1 MTDESLH
8 EPLVREGSS
17 PPGQSR
23 AARCTLGACG
33 VIIPSILIVLGLVI
47 MPDYTGDWSINDWL
61 NGSGVIIGAS
71 IIALAWAFLQF
82 RTISQIPVQSMEFH
96 ANDTLPSVGGS
107 PESETTETYL
117 SFPLQG
123 ESVQDNTT
131 LRLIEIYEAIYE
143 GAESFLRA
151 EYKVC
156 AMFIFFFAIIILVL
170 VGFGKDS
177 NFVIGTFTM
186 ISFLLGALTSMASGY
201 LGMKV
206 AVYSNVRTTVSAQ
219 KTGWTACFNT
229 AFRAGAVMGFAL
241 CGLGILA
248 IYVTMLCFRAYYP
261 DAGEWL
267 HLTECI
273 TGYGLGGSCIAMFGR
288 VGGGIYTKAA
298 DVGADLVGKVVHGIP
313 EDDPRNPATIA
324 DNVGDN
330 VGDVAGMGSDLFG
343 SFAESTAAAL
353 VLGSSLGVNLGWDAM
368 CFPIIVSAVG
378 VITCLLCSFLATHI
392 APVRSEAQVEKALKV
407 QLISTTIVNVGL
419 ILLAAFAV
427 FPAEF
432 ELSSATRNEEL
443 ILTPYLVWLCVVFG
457 AVGGLIIGLVT
468 EYFTSHSYS
477 PVREVANSCKTG
489 AATNMIYGIALGYK
503 SVIIPVVILA
513 LCIYGSFRLCNLYG
527 VALAAIGFLSNLA
540 TGLTID
546 VYGPVCDN
554 AGGIAEM
561 AELDPSVRE
570 KTDALDAAGN
580 TTAAIGKGFAI
591 GSAALVS
598 LALFGAFV
606 SRVRSSSNGEIFT
619 HGVDLLNPITFAFLV
634 IGGMIP
640 FAFAAMTMKSVGVA
654 AMDMVMEVQRQF
666 DEKPHL
672 LDENPTER
680 PDYDAC
686 IEISTNASLKEM
698 VAPGAMVIFTP
709 LLTGIFFGVYAV
721 SGLLVGALV
730 TSIQLAIS
738 MSNSGGAWDNAKK
751 FIEKQPVGSELGGK
765 GSDIHKAAVVGD
777 TVGDPFKDTSGP
789 ALNIVMKLMAVLSL
803 VFADFF
809 YFVNDGK
816 GVTMLGGEV

>member
-1 MTDESLH
+1 MTSATTIIISAAILAMLWA
-8 EPLVREGSS
+8 LVQFLLVSRIPVRSEGISDS
-17 PPGQSR
+17 
-23 AARCTLGACG
+23 T
-33 VIIPSILIVLGLVI
+33 GLVS
-47 MPDYTGDWSINDWL
+47 GSNDE
-61 NGSGVIIGAS
+61 A
-71 IIALAWAFLQF
+71 
-82 RTISQIPVQSMEFH
+82 
-96 ANDTLPSVGGS
+96 
-107 PESETTETYL
+107 TTR
-117 SFPLQG
+117 
-123 ESVQDNTT
+123 
-131 LRLIEIYEAIYE
+131 RLIEIYTAIYE

-151 EYKVC
+151 EYAIC
-156 AMFIFFFAIIILVL
+156 AWFIIIFGGIIFALVSW
-170 VGFGKDS
+170 GTGWDFAR
-177 NFVIGTFTM
+177 GTFTTL
-186 ISFLLGALTSMASGY
+186 SFVLGACTSILSGY

-219 KTGWTACFNT
+219 KSGWTQCFNT

-241 CGLGILA
+241 CGLGIL
-248 IYVTMLCFRAYYP
+248 MLYITLLAFRIHYP
-261 DAGEWL
+261 DPEDWIY
-267 HLTECI
+267 LTESI
-273 TGYGLGGSCIAMFGR
+273 TGFGLGGSCIAMFGR
-288 VGGGIYTKAA
+288 VGGGIYTKTA

-343 SFAESTAAAL
+343 SFAEATCAAL
-353 VLGSSLGVNLGWDAM
+353 VLGSSIGLSGGWDAM
-368 CFPIIVSAVG
+368 VFPVTVSAVG
-378 VITCLLCSFLATHI
+378 VFVCLICSFIATDI
-392 APVRSEAQVEKALKV
+392 APVKSEADVEKALKV
-407 QLISTTIVNVGL
+407 QLVSTTILMIPAVWLAAETFLPEEFSLRATVGL
-419 ILLAAFAV
+419 DVITLH
-427 FPAEF
+427 PWQ
-432 ELSSATRNEEL
+432 AT
-443 ILTPYLVWLCVVFG
+443 VCVIMG
-457 AVGGLIIGLVT
+457 AVGGLTIGLIT
-468 EYFTSHSYS
+468 EYYTSHSYA
-477 PVREVANSCKTG
+477 PVRELADSCKTG

-503 SVIIPVVILA
+503 SAIIPVLVLA
-513 LCIYGSFRLCNLYG
+513 CVIYGSFAIADMYG
-527 VALAAIGFLSNLA
+527 VSLAAIGFLSNLA

-561 AELDPSVRE
+561 AELEPYVRE

-606 SRVRSSSNGEIFT
+606 TRIRHASGDELFQD
-619 HGVDLLNPITFAFLV
+619 GVNMLQPLTFAFLI

-654 AMDMVMEVQRQF
+654 AMQMVMEVQRQF

-672 LDENPTER
+672 LDANPTER

-686 IEISTNASLKEM
+686 IAISTKASLREM
-698 VAPGAMVIFTP
+698 IPPGILVIFTP

-721 SGLLVGALV
+721 SGLLVGSLIASV
-730 TSIQLAIS
+730 QLAIS

-751 FIEKQPVGSELGGK
+751 YIERASPDSDLKGK
-765 GSDIHKAAVVGD
+765 GSDVHKAAVVGD

-803 VFADFF
+803 VFADTF
-809 YFVNDGK
+809 YAVK
-816 GVTMLGGEV
+816 GGAGIFQL

>member
-1 MTDESLH
+1 MSLVSGASGLIFGAAAVALLWALIQFQIISKIAIKSSSGEGEEESLAESGTDH
-8 EPLVREGSS
+8 ETATIR
-17 PPGQSR
+17 
-23 AARCTLGACG
+23 
-33 VIIPSILIVLGLVI
+33 
-47 MPDYTGDWSINDWL
+47 L
-61 NGSGVIIGAS
+61 N
-71 IIALAWAFLQF
+71 
-82 RTISQIPVQSMEFH
+82 
-96 ANDTLPSVGGS
+96 
-107 PESETTETYL
+107 
-117 SFPLQG
+117 
-123 ESVQDNTT
+123 
-131 LRLIEIYEAIYE
+131 EIYDAIYE
-143 GAESFLRA
+143 GAESFLKA
-151 EYKVC
+151 EYNVC
-156 AMFIFFFAIIILVL
+156 FWFVVAFAVLIFVL
-170 VGFGKDS
+170 VS
-177 NFVIGTFTM
+177 WGTGWDMARGTM
-186 ISFLLGALTSMASGY
+186 TAVSFLLGAFTSMGSGY

-206 AVYSNVRTTVSAQ
+206 AVYSNARTTVSAQ
-219 KTGWTACFNT
+219 KPGWTACFNT

-241 CGLGILA
+241 CGMGIFML
-248 IYVTMLCFRAYYP
+248 YGTMLIFRKHYP
-261 DAGEWL
+261 TPEEWIY
-267 HLTECI
+267 LTESL
-273 TGYGLGGSCIAMFGR
+273 TGYGLGGSVIAMFGR

-343 SFAESTAAAL
+343 SFAESTCAAL
-353 VLGSSLGVNLGWDAM
+353 VIGSSIGISGGWDAM
-368 CFPIIVSAVG
+368 VFPIIVSGVG
-378 VITCLLCSFLATHI
+378 VFVCLLCSFIATHI
-392 APVRSEAQVEKALKV
+392 WTVKKESDVERALKV
-407 QLISTTIVNVGL
+407 QLISTTVVMIPAVYYAALTYLPATFDLASTVGDEVL
-419 ILLAAFAV
+419 H
-427 FPAEF
+427 
-432 ELSSATRNEEL
+432 
-443 ILTPYLVWLCVVFG
+443 LTPLKATMCVAMG
-457 AVGGLIIGLVT
+457 AVGGLTIGLIT
-468 EYFTSHSYS
+468 EYYTSHSYG
-477 PVREVANSCKTG
+477 PVRELADSCKTG
-489 AATNMIYGIALGYK
+489 AATNMIYGIALGFK
-503 SVIIPVVILA
+503 SAIIPVVVLA
-513 LCIYGSFRLCNLYG
+513 LVVYFSFSICDMYG

-561 AELDPSVRE
+561 AELHPSVRE

-606 SRVRSSSNGEIFT
+606 TRIRAASDDKLFAD
-619 HGVDLLNPITFAFLV
+619 GVNMLEPVTFSFLI

-640 FAFAAMTMKSVGVA
+640 FAFAALTMKSVGMA
-654 AMDMVMEVQRQF
+654 AMEMVMEVQRQF

-672 LDENPTER
+672 LDENPSER

-686 IEISTNASLKEM
+686 IAISTQASLKEM

-709 LLTGIFFGVYAV
+709 LLTGILFGVTAV

-730 TSIQLAIS
+730 ASIQLAIS

-751 FIEKQPVGSELGGK
+751 YIEKQPADSELKGK

-803 VFADFF
+803 VFADTF
-809 YFVNDGK
+809 YAINEGTGLLK
-816 GVTMLGGEV
+816 LS

>member
-1 MTDESLH
+1 MASATAIIISAAIVAMLWALAQFM
-8 EPLVREGSS
+8 LVSRIPVRSEGISDS
-17 PPGQSR
+17 
-23 AARCTLGACG
+23 T
-33 VIIPSILIVLGLVI
+33 GLVA
-47 MPDYTGDWSINDWL
+47 GNNDE
-61 NGSGVIIGAS
+61 A
-71 IIALAWAFLQF
+71 
-82 RTISQIPVQSMEFH
+82 
-96 ANDTLPSVGGS
+96 
-107 PESETTETYL
+107 TTR
-117 SFPLQG
+117 
-123 ESVQDNTT
+123 
-131 LRLIEIYEAIYE
+131 RLVEIYSAIYE

-151 EYKVC
+151 EYTVC
-156 AMFIFFFAIIILVL
+156 AWFILVFSAIIFVL
-170 VGFGKDS
+170 VSWGTGWDFAR
-177 NFVIGTFTM
+177 GTFTM
-186 ISFLLGALTSMASGY
+186 LSFILGACTSILSGY

-219 KTGWTACFNT
+219 KSGWTLCFNT

-241 CGLGILA
+241 CGLGIFML
-248 IYVTMLCFRAYYP
+248 YVTLLAFRIHYP
-261 DAGEWL
+261 EPEQWV
-267 HLTECI
+267 HLTECL
-273 TGYGLGGSCIAMFGR
+273 TGYGLGGSSIAMFGR

-343 SFAESTAAAL
+343 SFAEATCAAL
-353 VLGSSLGVNLGWDAM
+353 VLGSSIGLSGGWDAM
-368 CFPIIVSAVG
+368 VFPVAVSAVG
-378 VITCLLCSFLATHI
+378 VFVCLICSFIATHI
-392 APVRSEAQVEKALKV
+392 KPVKSEADVESALKL
-407 QLISTTIVNVGL
+407 QLISTTVLMIPAVYIAATTFLPEAFKLRKTVGVDVL
-419 ILLAAFAV
+419 TLN
-427 FPAEF
+427 PWE
-432 ELSSATRNEEL
+432 AT
-443 ILTPYLVWLCVVFG
+443 LCVIMG
-457 AVGGLIIGLVT
+457 AVGGLIIGLIT
-468 EYFTSHSYS
+468 EYYTSHSYA
-477 PVREVANSCKTG
+477 PVRELADSCKTG

-503 SVIIPVVILA
+503 SAIIPVLVLSVVV
-513 LCIYGSFRLCNLYG
+513 YGSFAVADMYG
-527 VALAAIGFLSNLA
+527 VSLAAIGFLSNLA

-561 AELDPSVRE
+561 AELDPYVRE

-606 SRVRSSSNGEIFT
+606 TRIRNASGDELFTNGVNMLEP
-619 HGVDLLNPITFAFLV
+619 LTFAFLI

-654 AMDMVMEVQRQF
+654 AMEMVMEVQRQF

-672 LDENPTER
+672 LDANPTER

-686 IEISTNASLKEM
+686 IAISTNASLKEM
-698 VAPGAMVIFTP
+698 VPPGMLVIFTP
-709 LLTGIFFGVYAV
+709 LLTGLFFGVFAV
-721 SGLLVGALV
+721 SGLLVGSLV
-730 TSIQLAIS
+730 ASVQLAIS

-751 FIEKQPVGSELGGK
+751 YIEKASPDSDLKGK
-765 GSDIHKAAVVGD
+765 GSDVHKAAVVGD

-803 VFADFF
+803 VFADTFYAVKGGAGFF
-809 YFVNDGK
+809 Q
-816 GVTMLGGEV
+816 L

>member
-1 MTDESLH
+1 MSVFTGASGLIFGSAIIAMIWAYLQFTVIARIPVVSVSSGGDGEEESLAESGTDH
-8 EPLVREGSS
+8 
-17 PPGQSR
+17 
-23 AARCTLGACG
+23 ATATAR
-33 VIIPSILIVLGLVI
+33 
-47 MPDYTGDWSINDWL
+47 L
-61 NGSGVIIGAS
+61 N
-71 IIALAWAFLQF
+71 
-82 RTISQIPVQSMEFH
+82 
-96 ANDTLPSVGGS
+96 
-107 PESETTETYL
+107 
-117 SFPLQG
+117 
-123 ESVQDNTT
+123 
-131 LRLIEIYEAIYE
+131 EIYTAIYE

-151 EYKVC
+151 EYTVC
-156 AMFIFFFAIIILVL
+156 FWFVICFAVLIFVL
-170 VGFGKDS
+170 VS
-177 NFVIGTFTM
+177 WGTGWDMARGSMTA
-186 ISFLLGALTSMASGY
+186 ISFLLGAFTSMASGY

-206 AVYSNVRTTVSAQ
+206 AVYSNVRTTISAQ
-219 KTGWTACFNT
+219 KSGWTECFNT

-241 CGLGILA
+241 CGMGIFML
-248 IYVTMLCFRAYYP
+248 YGTMLVFKMHYKDP
-261 DAGEWL
+261 EEWVY
-267 HLTECI
+267 LTESL
-273 TGYGLGGSCIAMFGR
+273 TGFGLGGSVIAMFGR

-343 SFAESTAAAL
+343 SFAESTCAAL
-353 VLGSSLGVNLGWDAM
+353 VIGSSIGVSGGWAAM
-368 CFPIIVSAVG
+368 VFPVVVSAVG
-378 VITCLLCSFLATHI
+378 IFVCLLCSFIATHI
-392 APVRSEAQVEKALKV
+392 WTVKKESDVERALKV
-407 QLISTTIVNVGL
+407 QLISTTIVMIPSVYYAAITYLPATFDLHATVGDT
-419 ILLAAFAV
+419 ILH
-427 FPAEF
+427 
-432 ELSSATRNEEL
+432 
-443 ILTPYLVWLCVVFG
+443 LTPVQATMCVAMG
-457 AVGGLIIGLVT
+457 AVGGLTIGLIT
-468 EYFTSHSYS
+468 EYYTSHSYA
-477 PVREVANSCKTG
+477 PVRELADSCKTG
-489 AATNMIYGIALGYK
+489 AATNMIYGIALGFK
-503 SVIIPVVILA
+503 SAIIPVIVLS
-513 LCIYGSFRLCNLYG
+513 LVVYFSFTICDMYG

-561 AELDPSVRE
+561 AELHPRVRE

-606 SRVRSSSNGEIFT
+606 TRIRDASGDKLFANGVNMLEP
-619 HGVDLLNPITFAFLV
+619 VTFAFLI

-640 FAFAAMTMKSVGVA
+640 FAFAALTMKSVGMA
-654 AMDMVMEVQRQF
+654 AMEMVMEVQRQF

-686 IEISTNASLKEM
+686 IAISTQASLREM
-698 VAPGAMVIFTP
+698 IAPGAMVIFTP
-709 LLTGIFFGVYAV
+709 LLTGILFGVTAV

-730 TSIQLAIS
+730 ASIQLAIS

-751 FIEKQPVGSELGGK
+751 YIEKQPADSELKGK

-803 VFADFF
+803 VFADTF
-809 YFVNDGK
+809 YAINEGTGLLK
-816 GVTMLGGEV
+816 MS

>member
-1 MTDESLH
+1 MIATS
-8 EPLVREGSS
+8 VI
-17 PPGQSR
+17 
-23 AARCTLGACG
+23 LGAG
-33 VIIPSILIVLGLVI
+33 G
-47 MPDYTGDWSINDWL
+47 
-61 NGSGVIIGAS
+61 
-71 IIALAWAFLQF
+71 IALAWALIQFL
-82 RTISQIPVQSMEFH
+82 IVAKIPVRSAEGTGES
-96 ANDTLPSVGGS
+96 AGLVSGGS
-107 PESETTETYL
+107 DSESTTR
-117 SFPLQG
+117 
-123 ESVQDNTT
+123 
-131 LRLIEIYEAIYE
+131 RLVEIYEAIYE

-151 EYKVC
+151 EYTIC
-156 AMFIFFFAIIILVL
+156 AYFIIVFGLVVFGL
-170 VGFGKDS
+170 VSWGTHSMARGLFTALS
-177 NFVIGTFTM
+177 FV
-186 ISFLLGALTSMASGY
+186 LGAVTSIVSGY

-219 KTGWTACFNT
+219 KPGFTHCFNT

-241 CGLGILA
+241 CGLGIIML
-248 IYVTMLCFRAYYP
+248 YVSMLCFRVYYP
-261 DAGEWL
+261 NPEDWIY
-267 HLTECI
+267 LTECL
-273 TGYGLGGSCIAMFGR
+273 TGYGLGGSSIAMFGR

-343 SFAESTAAAL
+343 SFAESTCAAL
-353 VLGSSLGVNLGWDAM
+353 VIGSSIGVSGGWDSM
-368 CFPIIVSAVG
+368 VFPVVVSAVG
-378 VITCLLCSFLATHI
+378 VIVCLLCSFLATDI
-392 APVRSEAQVEKALKV
+392 FTVKQEKDVEMALKV
-407 QLISTTIVNVGL
+407 QLISTTAVMIPAIYGAAIWFLPSEFALKATVGEGQY
-419 ILLAAFAV
+419 LLHPWEA
-427 FPAEF
+427 
-432 ELSSATRNEEL
+432 
-443 ILTPYLVWLCVVFG
+443 WLCVVMG

-468 EYFTSHSYS
+468 EYYTSHSYK

-503 SVIIPVVILA
+503 SAIIPVIVLA
-513 LCIYGSFRLCNLYG
+513 LVVYGSFKMCDMYG
-527 VALAAIGFLSNLA
+527 VALAAIGFLTNLA
-540 TGLTID
+540 TGLSID

-606 SRVRSSSNGEIFT
+606 TRVRHSSGDEVFAD
-619 HGVDLLNPITFAFLV
+619 GVNMLEPITFAFLIV
-634 IGGMIP
+634 GGMIP
-640 FAFAAMTMKSVGVA
+640 FAFAAMTMKSVGLA
-654 AMDMVMEVQRQF
+654 AMEMVLEVQRQF

-672 LDENPTER
+672 LDANPTER

-686 IEISTNASLKEM
+686 IAISTNASLKEM
-698 VAPGAMVIFTP
+698 VPPGAMVMLTP
-709 LLTGIFFGVYAV
+709 LLTGIFFGVTAV
-721 SGLLVGALV
+721 SGLLVGSLV
-730 TSIQLAIS
+730 ASVQLAIS

-751 FIEKQPVGSELGGK
+751 YIEKASPDSELKGK

-803 VFADFF
+803 VFADTFYTINGGGGFF
-809 YFVNDGK
+809 G
-816 GVTMLGGEV
+816 MS

>member
-1 MTDESLH
+1 MDQLTGASGLIFVSAVIGLLWALLQFKIIAKI
-8 EPLVREGSS
+8 PVRSTGGS
-17 PPGQSR
+17 GEEE
-23 AARCTLGACG
+23 
-33 VIIPSILIVLGLVI
+33 GLVEGGT
-47 MPDYTGDWSINDWL
+47 DHETATSRL
-61 NGSGVIIGAS
+61 N
-71 IIALAWAFLQF
+71 
-82 RTISQIPVQSMEFH
+82 
-96 ANDTLPSVGGS
+96 
-107 PESETTETYL
+107 
-117 SFPLQG
+117 
-123 ESVQDNTT
+123 
-131 LRLIEIYEAIYE
+131 EIYEAIYE

-151 EYKVC
+151 EYTVC
-156 AMFIFFFAIIILVL
+156 FYFVVAFAALIFVL
-170 VGFGKDS
+170 VS
-177 NFVIGTFTM
+177 WGTGWDMTRGTM
-186 ISFLLGALTSMASGY
+186 TAASFLLGAFTSMASGY

-219 KTGWTACFNT
+219 KPGWTDCFNT

-241 CGLGILA
+241 CGLGILML
-248 IYVTMLCFRAYYP
+248 YGTMLVFRAHYP
-261 DAGEWL
+261 TAEEWIL
-267 HLTECI
+267 LTESL
-273 TGYGLGGSCIAMFGR
+273 TGYGLGGSVIAMFGR

-343 SFAESTAAAL
+343 SFAESTCAAL
-353 VLGSSLGVNLGWDAM
+353 VIGSSIGLSGGWDAM
-368 CFPIIVSAVG
+368 VFPVVVSGVG
-378 VITCLLCSFLATHI
+378 VFVCLLCSFIATNI
-392 APVRSEAQVEKALKV
+392 WTVKCESDVERALKV
-407 QLISTTIVNVGL
+407 QLISTTIVMIPAVYFAAVYYLPASFDLHSTVGNE
-419 ILLAAFAV
+419 ILH
-427 FPAEF
+427 
-432 ELSSATRNEEL
+432 
-443 ILTPYLVWLCVVFG
+443 LTPAMATICVAMG
-457 AVGGLIIGLVT
+457 TVGGLTIGLIT
-468 EYFTSHSYS
+468 EYYTSHSYG
-477 PVREVANSCKTG
+477 PVRELAGSCKTG
-489 AATNMIYGIALGYK
+489 AATNMIYGISLGFK
-503 SVIIPVVILA
+503 SAIIPVIVLA
-513 LCIYGSFRLCNLYG
+513 LVVYFSFAICDMYG

-561 AELDPSVRE
+561 AELHPSVRE

-606 SRVRSSSNGEIFT
+606 TRIRNASGDKLFVE
-619 HGVDLLNPITFAFLV
+619 GVNMLEPVTFAFLI

-640 FAFAAMTMKSVGVA
+640 FAFAALTMKSVGMA
-654 AMDMVMEVQRQF
+654 AMEMVMEVQRQF

-686 IEISTNASLKEM
+686 IAISTQASLKEM
-698 VAPGAMVIFTP
+698 VLPGAMVIFTP
-709 LLTGIFFGVYAV
+709 LLTGILFGVTAV

-730 TSIQLAIS
+730 ASIQLAIS

-751 FIEKQPVGSELGGK
+751 YIEKQPADSELKGK

-803 VFADFF
+803 VFADTFF
-809 YFVNDGK
+809 AINDGT
-816 GVTMLGGEV
+816 GVLKLS